1 MIQVMTEWAQRLGTV
16 RDWMTRNPRTVPVEA
31 SVGDV
36 ARVMRAEGIRHV
48 IVLDAGAIVGIVSN
62 RDLRGPLPGEA
73 PHAAPAAAISQVM
86 SDSPVSVTAN
96 TPLAEAARAMLDLR
110 VGALPVTD
118 DLQLV
123 GILTKS
129 DALEALLTFVEREP
143 SPTREPS
150 PPG

>member
-1 MIQVMTEWAQRLGTV
+1 MIQVMTEWARRLGTV
-16 RDWMTRNPRTVPVEA
+16 RDWMTRNPRTVPVEV

-62 RDLRGPLPGEA
+62 RDVRGPLPGEA
-73 PHAAPAAAISQVM
+73 SHVAPTAAITHVM
-86 SDSPVSVTAN
+86 SDSPVTVTAD
-96 TPLAEAARAMLDLR
+96 TPLADAARAMLDLR

-118 DLQLV
+118 DLELV

-143 SPTREPS
+143 RR
-150 PPG
+150 PG

>member
-1 MIQVMTEWAQRLGTV
+1 MIQVMAEWAERLGTV

-36 ARVMRAEGIRHV
+36 ARVMRAGGIRHV

-62 RDLRGPLPGEA
+62 RDVRGPLPGEA
-73 PHAAPAAAISQVM
+73 PQVAATAPISQVM
-86 SDSPVSVTAN
+86 SDAPVSVTAD

-118 DLQLV
+118 DLRLV

-129 DALEALLTFVEREP
+129 DAMEALLTFVERAP
-143 SPTREPS
+143 RR
-150 PPG
+150 PG